1 VSTNWEAVRSGD
13 LDALGAAIFDKM
25 AGQKDDPSSVAQE
38 MADAALALIERCKA
52 EQARRE
58 TAERRVHEEVSGRQA
73 AETSL
78 ARAQQQAKDADEG
91 AASWM
96 RRADSA
102 RHRAEQAE
110 SSLSASEARAKELE
124 RSADALQRA
133 HANSLAAS
141 VKASAL
147 AAASEARREEAER
160 DAESA
165 ATDYTRLVREHRE
178 ARDRIAYLEAAVRA
192 SEDRRLRVLSDLEA
206 AESRVE
212 ALETALVEVRDLRA
226 NADLGIT
233 ALDVLVRIRECAAR
247 ALSGAGAE
255 EGRHTAAS
263 HPGEER

>member
-78 ARAQQQAKDADEG
+78 ARAQQQATDADEG

-110 SSLSASEARAKELE
+110 TSLSAALRRAGEAEARSKSFEEQLHSEMGMRDFEHACCA
-124 RSADALQRA
+124 SDAPPHATCCNEEDTRECRRCLTARA
-133 HANSLAAS
+133 
-141 VKASAL
+141 
-147 AAASEARREEAER
+147 
-160 DAESA
+160 
-165 ATDYTRLVREHRE
+165 
-178 ARDRIAYLEAAVRA
+178 
-192 SEDRRLRVLSDLEA
+192 
-206 AESRVE
+206 E
-212 ALETALVEVRDLRA
+212 ALEKAALALIASEFCRTGAGDPMVGAAEFESLRA
-226 NADLGIT
+226 LTGGDAADE
-233 ALDVLVRIRECAAR
+233 R
-247 ALSGAGAE
+247 SG
-255 EGRHTAAS
+255 T
-263 HPGEER
+263 